1 MKKFNSLSSL
11 QRRFIC
17 NCFIWLGVIAWFVF
31 GIVSTFVIYWDTGCL
46 IFSLPF
52 ICFGV
57 FIIIYGIRL
66 LILRL
71 RFKWKIMGVLTK
83 EEYDCVMRDLW
94 VSNWDF
100 ECVYSTEEIP
110 MYLEVLDK
118 VKPFWN
124 SKLEGCYSHP
134 IEKFLKKN

>member
-11 QRRFIC
+11 QRRFIR

-31 GIVSTFVIYWDTGCL
+31 GIISLFTYWDVGCL

-57 FIIIYGIRL
+57 FIVIYGIRL

-71 RFKWKIMGVLTK
+71 RFRWKIMGVLTM
-83 EEYDCVMRDLW
+83 EEYNCVMRDLW
-94 VSNWDF
+94 VTGWNFDTI
-100 ECVYSTEEIP
+100 YSLEYNPT
-110 MYLEVLDK
+110 YLEVLDK

-124 SKLEGCYSHP
+124 SKLEG
-134 IEKFLKKN
+134 

>member
-11 QRRFIC
+11 QRRFIR
-17 NCFIWLGVIAWFVF
+17 NCFIVLGVIAWFVF
-31 GIVSTFVIYWDTGCL
+31 GIISAFVIYWDTGCL

-71 RFKWKIMGVLTK
+71 RFKWKIMGVLTM

-94 VSNWDF
+94 ASNWDF
-100 ECVYSTEEIP
+100 ECVYITEENP
-110 MYLEVLDK
+110 MYFKVLDK

-124 SKLEGCYSHP
+124 DKLEG
-134 IEKFLKKN
+134 

>member
-11 QRRFIC
+11 QRRFIR
-17 NCFIWLGVIAWFVF
+17 NCFIALGVIAWIIFGFVS
-31 GIVSTFVIYWDTGCL
+31 VSTYWDTGCL
-46 IFSLPF
+46 IFSSPF

-71 RFKWKIMGVLTK
+71 RFKWQIMGVLTK
-83 EEYDCVMRDLW
+83 EEYSSVINELW
-94 VSNWDF
+94 LFGWNFNAMYNVETN
-100 ECVYSTEEIP
+100 P
-110 MYLEVLDK
+110 MFLEVLDK

-124 SKLEGCYSHP
+124 NRLEW
-134 IEKFLKKN
+134 

>member
-1 MKKFNSLSSL
+1 MKKFFNNLSDL
-11 QRRFIC
+11 QRRFIR

-31 GIVSTFVIYWDTGCL
+31 GLVSLFTYWDIGCL

-71 RFKWKIMGVLTK
+71 RFKWKIMGVLTM
-83 EEYDCVMRDLW
+83 EEYNCVMRDLW
-94 VSNWDF
+94 ASNWDF
-100 ECVYSTEEIP
+100 ECVYNTEENP

-124 SKLEGCYSHP
+124 SKLEG
-134 IEKFLKKN
+134 

>member
-1 MKKFNSLSSL
+1 MKKFNNLSSL

-17 NCFIWLGVIAWFVF
+17 NCFVALGVIAWFVF
-31 GIVSTFVIYWDTGCL
+31 GIISAFVIYWDTGCL
-46 IFSLPF
+46 IFSSPF

-57 FIIIYGIRL
+57 FIVIYGIRL

-83 EEYDCVMRDLW
+83 EEYDCIMRDLW
-94 VSNWDF
+94 ASNWDF
-100 ECVYSTEEIP
+100 ECVYNTEENP

-118 VKPFWN
+118 IKPFWN
-124 SKLEGCYSHP
+124 SKLEG
-134 IEKFLKKN
+134 

>member
-1 MKKFNSLSSL
+1 MKKFNNLSSL
-11 QRRFIC
+11 QRRFIR

-31 GIVSTFVIYWDTGCL
+31 GIVSTFVIYWDIGCL

-71 RFKWKIMGVLTK
+71 RFKWKIMGVLTM

-94 VSNWDF
+94 ASNWDF
-100 ECVYSTEEIP
+100 ECVYITEENP
-110 MYLEVLDK
+110 MYIKVLDK

-124 SKLEGCYSHP
+124 DKLEG
-134 IEKFLKKN
+134 

>member
-1 MKKFNSLSSL
+1 MKKFNNLSSL

-31 GIVSTFVIYWDTGCL
+31 GIVSTFVIYWDIGCL

-71 RFKWKIMGVLTK
+71 RFTWKILGVLTM

-94 VSNWDF
+94 ASNWDF
-100 ECVYSTEEIP
+100 ECVYITEENP
-110 MYLEVLDK
+110 MYFKVLDK

-124 SKLEGCYSHP
+124 DKLEG
-134 IEKFLKKN
+134 

>member
-1 MKKFNSLSSL
+1 MKKFFNNLSDL
-11 QRRFIC
+11 QRRFIR

-31 GIVSTFVIYWDTGCL
+31 GIISAFIIYWDIGCL
-46 IFSLPF
+46 IFSLSF

-71 RFKWKIMGVLTK
+71 RFKWKIMGTLTM

-94 VSNWDF
+94 ASNWDF
-100 ECVYSTEEIP
+100 ECVYSTEENP

-124 SKLEGCYSHP
+124 SKLEG
-134 IEKFLKKN
+134 

>member
-1 MKKFNSLSSL
+1 MKKFNNLSSL
-11 QRRFIC
+11 QRRFIR
-17 NCFIWLGVIAWFVF
+17 NCFIALSVIAWFVF
-31 GIVSTFVIYWDTGCL
+31 GIISAFIIYWDIGCL

-71 RFKWKIMGVLTK
+71 RFKWKIMGALTM
-83 EEYDCVMRDLW
+83 EEYNCVMRDLW
-94 VSNWDF
+94 ASNWDF
-100 ECVYSTEEIP
+100 ECVYNTEENP
-110 MYLEVLDK
+110 MYFKVLDK

-124 SKLEGCYSHP
+124 GKLEG
-134 IEKFLKKN
+134 

>member
-11 QRRFIC
+11 QRRFIR
-17 NCFIWLGVIAWFVF
+17 NCFIALGVIAWFVF
-31 GIVSTFVIYWDTGCL
+31 GIISAFIIYWDIGCL

-71 RFKWKIMGVLTK
+71 RFKWQIMGALTK

-100 ECVYSTEEIP
+100 ECVYNTEENP

-124 SKLEGCYSHP
+124 SKLEG
-134 IEKFLKKN
+134 

>member
-11 QRRFIC
+11 QRRFIR
-17 NCFIWLGVIAWFVF
+17 NCFIALGVIAWLVF
-31 GIVSTFVIYWDTGCL
+31 GIISAFVIYWDTGCL

-100 ECVYSTEEIP
+100 ECVYTTEENP

-124 SKLEGCYSHP
+124 SKLEG
-134 IEKFLKKN
+134 

>member
-1 MKKFNSLSSL
+1 MRKFNNLSSL
-11 QRRFIC
+11 QRRFIR
-17 NCFIWLGVIAWFVF
+17 NCFIALGVIAWFVF
-31 GIVSTFVIYWDTGCL
+31 GVVSVSTYWDIGCL

-57 FIIIYGIRL
+57 FIVIYGIRL

-71 RFKWKIMGVLTK
+71 RFKWKIMGVLTM
-83 EEYDCVMRDLW
+83 EEYNCVMRDLW
-94 VSNWDF
+94 ASNWDF
-100 ECVYSTEEIP
+100 ECVYNTEENP

-124 SKLEGCYSHP
+124 SKLEG
-134 IEKFLKKN
+134 

>member
-1 MKKFNSLSSL
+1 MKKFFNNLSDL
-11 QRRFIC
+11 QRRFIR
-17 NCFIWLGVIAWFVF
+17 NCFIALGIIAWFVF
-31 GIVSTFVIYWDTGCL
+31 GIISAFIIYWDIGCL

-66 LILRL
+66 FILRL
-71 RFKWKIMGVLTK
+71 RFKWKIMGVLTM
-83 EEYDCVMRDLW
+83 EEYNCVMRDLW

-100 ECVYSTEEIP
+100 ECVYNTEENP

-118 VKPFWN
+118 VRPFWN
-124 SKLEGCYSHP
+124 SKLEG
-134 IEKFLKKN
+134 

>member
-1 MKKFNSLSSL
+1 MFNNLSSL
-11 QRRFIC
+11 QRKFIR
-17 NCFIWLGVIAWFVF
+17 NCFIFLGFIVWLVF
-31 GIVSTFVIYWDTGCL
+31 GFISAFVIYWDTGCL

-124 SKLEGCYSHP
+124 SKLEG
-134 IEKFLKKN
+134 

>member
-1 MKKFNSLSSL
+1 MKKFNNLSSL
-11 QRRFIC
+11 QRRFIR

-31 GIVSTFVIYWDTGCL
+31 GIISAFVIYWDTGCL

-100 ECVYSTEEIP
+100 ECVYSTEENP

-124 SKLEGCYSHP
+124 SKLEG
-134 IEKFLKKN
+134 

>member
-1 MKKFNSLSSL
+1 MKKFNNLSSL

-31 GIVSTFVIYWDTGCL
+31 GIVSTFVIYWDIGCL

-83 EEYDCVMRDLW
+83 DEYDCVVRDLW

-124 SKLEGCYSHP
+124 SKLEG
-134 IEKFLKKN
+134 

>member
-11 QRRFIC
+11 QRRFIR
-17 NCFIWLGVIAWFVF
+17 NCFIVLGVIAWFVF
-31 GIVSTFVIYWDTGCL
+31 GIISAFVIYWDTGCL

-83 EEYDCVMRDLW
+83 DEYDCVVRDLW
-94 VSNWDF
+94 ANNWDF
-100 ECVYSTEEIP
+100 ECVYSTEENP

-124 SKLEGCYSHP
+124 SKLEG
-134 IEKFLKKN
+134 

>member
-1 MKKFNSLSSL
+1 MKKFNNLSSL

-31 GIVSTFVIYWDTGCL
+31 GIVSTFVIYWDIGCL

-66 LILRL
+66 FILRL
-71 RFKWKIMGVLTK
+71 RFKWKIMGVLTM

-94 VSNWDF
+94 ASNWDF
-100 ECVYSTEEIP
+100 ECVYITEENP
-110 MYLEVLDK
+110 MYFKVLDK

-124 SKLEGCYSHP
+124 DKLEG
-134 IEKFLKKN
+134 

>member
-1 MKKFNSLSSL
+1 MKKFNNLSSL

-31 GIVSTFVIYWDTGCL
+31 GIISAFVIYWDTGCL

-83 EEYDCVMRDLW
+83 DEYDCVVRDLW

-100 ECVYSTEEIP
+100 ECVYSTEENP

-124 SKLEGCYSHP
+124 SKLEG
-134 IEKFLKKN
+134 

>member
-1 MKKFNSLSSL
+1 MKKFFNNLSDL
-11 QRRFIC
+11 QRRFIR
-17 NCFIWLGVIAWFVF
+17 NCFIALGVIAWFVF
-31 GIVSTFVIYWDTGCL
+31 GIISAFICYWDIGCL

-71 RFKWKIMGVLTK
+71 RFKWKIMGVLTM
-83 EEYDCVMRDLW
+83 EEYSCVMRDLW
-94 VSNWDF
+94 ASNWDF
-100 ECVYSTEEIP
+100 ECVYNTEENP

-118 VKPFWN
+118 VRPFWN
-124 SKLEGCYSHP
+124 DRLEW
-134 IEKFLKKN
+134 

>member
-1 MKKFNSLSSL
+1 MKKFNNLSSL

-31 GIVSTFVIYWDTGCL
+31 GIVSTFVIYWDIGCL

-71 RFKWKIMGVLTK
+71 RFKWKIMGVLTM
-83 EEYDCVMRDLW
+83 EEYDCVMRDLRA
-94 VSNWDF
+94 SNWDF
-100 ECVYSTEEIP
+100 ECVYITEENP
-110 MYLEVLDK
+110 MYFKVLDK

-124 SKLEGCYSHP
+124 DKLEG
-134 IEKFLKKN
+134 

>member
-1 MKKFNSLSSL
+1 MKKFNNLSSL

-31 GIVSTFVIYWDTGCL
+31 GIVSTFVIYWDIGCL

-71 RFKWKIMGVLTK
+71 RFKWKIMGVLTM

-94 VSNWDF
+94 ASNWDF
-100 ECVYSTEEIP
+100 ECVYITEENP
-110 MYLEVLDK
+110 MYFKVLDK

-124 SKLEGCYSHP
+124 DKLGGL
-134 IEKFLKKN
+134 I